1 MDHWRLFE
9 ADRRLCNAHSSVP
22 LTPKAAAVL
31 ACLVR
36 RTGEVVSV
44 REILENVWAG
54 VFVTPDLVREY
65 VCDLRRALGDDA
77 AAPRYIETVRG
88 KGFRLKGGISLASPT
103 ASTAAPSPRRDPQPM
118 IAVLRPTVAGGPDA
132 ARFAEAFATD
142 VINHLAR
149 FPDLGVVAR
158 LTSFNASEG
167 ADLRSFAN
175 AVDARYLLS
184 LDVSAFAEELRIRVE
199 LVDGSSGRNV
209 WADGLELCGRQL
221 GTAVDTAVAGV
232 VAALTG
238 WNGELHRAEYRA
250 AMRQP
255 EQELDAYGHFI
266 RGRSLDLVF
275 EEESLT
281 ASLAHLEKAVS
292 LEPTFARAW
301 LTYAIM
307 LRWAADILPKRAA
320 HDLPRAR
327 EALATA
333 HMLAPRDPM
342 TLALVALGTAR
353 DGDLPAALAQ
363 LNQAKANLGN
373 DADAMLCVATSTAV
387 LTDDCESAL
396 ALLEEG
402 LRRNP
407 APPRWFRVVEARI
420 AFLAGDYRRSALSA
434 RQGPQHLSSLIF
446 ASLSH
451 AMLDE
456 PDAAIDAYDDLTAT
470 YPQANLAH
478 FASRFPIAAA
488 APRRRYDIAA
498 SRLQQ
503 LMGAHEERR
512 RALPSLGRADPR
524 LVPVSEA
531 GKEGLA
537 LE

>member
-1 MDHWRLFE
+1 
-9 ADRRLCNAHSSVP
+9 
-22 LTPKAAAVL
+22 
-31 ACLVR
+31 
-36 RTGEVVSV
+36 
-44 REILENVWAG
+44 
-54 VFVTPDLVREY
+54 
-65 VCDLRRALGDDA
+65 
-77 AAPRYIETVRG
+77 G
-88 KGFRLKGGISLASPT
+88 K
-103 ASTAAPSPRRDPQPM
+103 
-118 IAVLRPTVAGGPDA
+118 
-132 ARFAEAFATD
+132 
-142 VINHLAR
+142 
-149 FPDLGVVAR
+149 
-158 LTSFNASEG
+158 
-167 ADLRSFAN
+167 
-175 AVDARYLLS
+175 
-184 LDVSAFAEELRIRVE
+184 
-199 LVDGSSGRNV
+199 SGRNV

-275 EEESLT
+275 EEERLT

-307 LRWAADILPKRAA
+307 LRWSADVLPKRAA
-320 HDLPRAR
+320 RDLPRAR

-333 HMLAPRDPM
+333 HTLAPRDPM

-353 DGDLPAALAQ
+353 DGDLPAAVAQ

-407 APPRWFRVVEARI
+407 APPRWFGVVEARV
-420 AFLAGDYRRSALSA
+420 AFFAGDYRRSVRSA
-434 RQGPQHLSSLIF
+434 RQGPKHLSSLIF
-446 ASLSH
+446 ACLSH

-456 PDAAIDAYDDLTAT
+456 QDAALDAYGELRAT
-470 YPQANLAH
+470 YPQAHLAH
-478 FASRFPIAAA
+478 FASRFPISGA
-488 APRRRYDIAA
+488 APRRRYDLAA
-498 SRLQQ
+498 ARLLRLVSALESRQH
-503 LMGAHEERR
+503 AV
-512 RALPSLGRADPR
+512 ASNGRADPM
-524 LVPVSEA
+524 LVRAIEPGE
-531 GKEGLA
+531 EGLA